1 MGFPAVESPRRPIG
15 RTKPAGLVL
24 SLHLLWI
31 AAAIGL
37 TSAAAQ
43 SELPEVVECMRA
55 NVPRQARVQDLLLT
69 TSGSGAAQQIKARL
83 YGRDREG
90 RVDLT
95 LQVMAPVDLAGSAW
109 LFRRGPDG
117 DQTWVYLPAVGK
129 VRRIG
134 GGADDQNLFGTAIAY
149 ADVHELLAS
158 FTGGAMSL
166 GPQTEIAGRPARR
179 LYVLAAPG
187 AQVVY
192 SKIVAEV
199 DRSSC
204 VVLAAELYRGAQL
217 RKRMSTAADSLRRLG
232 THWYPSLITV
242 EDLYAGIHTEL
253 RVLQAELSPQLA
265 SRYFEPATF
274 YRE

>member
-1 MGFPAVESPRRPIG
+1 MGFPVESPRRSAGRIG
-15 RTKPAGLVL
+15 CLCLQAGLRW
-24 SLHLLWI
+24 LWL
-31 AAAIGL
+31 ATALCVPRA
-37 TSAAAQ
+37 SAQ
-43 SELPEVVECMRA
+43 SELPALVECMRG
-55 NVPRQARVQDLLLT
+55 NVPHQARVQDMLLT
-69 TSGSGAAQQIKARL
+69 TGGGGATQQVKARL

-95 LQVMAPVDLAGSAW
+95 LQVVEPVDLAGSAW

-166 GPQTEIAGRPARR
+166 GSQTEIAGRPARR

-192 SKIVAEV
+192 NKIVAEV
-199 DRSSC
+199 DRTSC
-204 VVLAAELYRGAQL
+204 VVLAAELYRGGQP
-217 RKRMSTAADSLRRLG
+217 RKRMTAAPDSLRRLG
-232 THWYPSLITV
+232 PHWYPSLITV
-242 EDLYAGIHTEL
+242 EDLHAGIHTEL
-253 RVLQAELSPQLA
+253 RVLQAELSPQIA

-274 YRE
+274 YRQ